1 MAGRLNEEQAAVN
14 PGILDVALTLG
25 SEFLAEVG
33 RVLILDV
40 LDNGVPARI
49 RINSTSFSACSKED
63 FVPSVVV
70 DLVTVA
76 RRVNDVQTKTDSI
89 FLDDYS
95 KN

>member
-1 MAGRLNEEQAAVN
+1 MAGRLNEEQAAVDA
-14 PGILDVALTLG
+14 GILDVPLTLG
-25 SEFLAEVG
+25 SEFLAKVG

-40 LDNGVPARI
+40 LDNGVPARMHV
-49 RINSTSFSACSKED
+49 NTTSYSAPSEEE

-76 RRVNDVQTKTDSI
+76 RRINDVQTKTDSI

-95 KN
+95 HC